1 MKTVK
6 QTKLET
12 LRTLETLIYLT
23 KICAK
28 PISGDYFNPNWTWK
42 WNFHIFQVIG
52 CCFSTAICY
61 CWTGYENR
69 HELTEFVFSACLIM
83 VDILAMQR
91 VIKFVTDQPKIYE
104 KIEYLLVYTKRWEKV
119 EEAIPVLLWYF
130 RLSRRVILGISVI
143 FVILGTLIISF
154 PILYFLI
161 FDEMVLTI
169 QCFIPYINYTK
180 HPGFEIHLVF
190 HTWCSFCAVVGINA
204 TLMIVLLMLVQNC
217 IEIDVLK
224 ARLKVLTEIIHNIV
238 TKEEDVSYFLKDIFE
253 EHQALNGF
261 LDACEDLFS
270 IQYLSDHFVF
280 GSQTCLALFI
290 CLRQFWLPGYLL
302 MIVGFMII
310 LTLHLL
316 GTIIEVKLEKL
327 AFDVYDV
334 PWYMM
339 SVKNQK
345 MYSYFLGNTQ
355 NTARFTVGGRVS
367 LSLDTFVRFYKK
379 IYSYLMVLRGLQV

>member
-1 MKTVK
+1 MTTAK
-6 QTKLET
+6 QKKLET
-12 LRTLETLIYLT
+12 LTTLEALIYLA
-23 KICAK
+23 KVCAK
-28 PISGDYFNPNWTWK
+28 PISGDYFTPNWTWK

-52 CCFSTAICY
+52 CCLLTAICY

-91 VIKFVTDQPKIYE
+91 LIKFAKDQPKIYE
-104 KIEYLLVYTKRWEKV
+104 KIEYLLVYTKRWETV
-119 EEAIPVLLWYF
+119 EEAFPVLLWYF
-130 RLSRRVILGISVI
+130 RLLRRVILGISVI
-143 FVILGTLIISF
+143 LVILGTLIISF

-190 HTWCSFCAVVGINA
+190 HTWCSFCCLIGINA
-204 TLMIVLLMLVQNC
+204 TTMIVLLLLVQNC

-224 ARLKVLTEIIHNIV
+224 ARLKVLTGIIHNIV
-238 TKEEDVSYFLKDIFE
+238 TQEEDVSNLVKDIFE

-261 LDACEDLFS
+261 IDACEDLFS

-280 GSQTCLALFI
+280 GIQTCLALFI

-302 MIVGFMII
+302 TILGLVII
-310 LTLHLL
+310 FTLHLL

-327 AFDVYDV
+327 TFDVYDV
-334 PWYMM
+334 PWYLM

-345 MYSYFLGNTQ
+345 MYWYFLGNTQ
-355 NTARFTVGGRVS
+355 NTTRFTVGGRVS
-367 LSLDTFVRFYKK
+367 LNLDTFVRFYKR
-379 IYSYLMVLRGLQV
+379 IYSYLMVLQGLQV